1 MKAEKI
7 FIKGNSAKGKDIIDE
22 LVQQGAKSSLAL
34 CGDGKSSYY
43 YYIDRKGNIRITDDY
58 DLLDDAGY
66 KEISVSPSD
75 YIFPFTSNDEMEEAC
90 KVHGYKVRNKCGC
103 SLFDINRIMS
113 LIGSYHS
120 EQERYKHLAEH
131 YEFEDGT
138 PCGVISNK

>member
-7 FIKGNSAKGKDIIDE
+7 FIKGDSAKGKDIINE
-22 LVQQGAKSSLAL
+22 LVQHGAKSSLAL
-34 CGDGKSSYY
+34 CGDRKSNYY

-66 KEISVSPSD
+66 KEISIPSD
-75 YIFPFTSNDEMEEAC
+75 SILPFPSNEALDEAC
-90 KVHGYKVRNKCGC
+90 KVHGYMVC
-103 SLFDINRIMS
+103 SKYGYALFDIKRIMS

-120 EQERYKHLAEH
+120 EQERYKHLAEY

-138 PCGVISNK
+138 PCGVISKKQ